1 MRLRLELGNHVLN
14 LSLLITRRVS
24 VLHCIIRVPP
34 LVALVITL
42 QLREVKLKTVERL
55 GSLLS
60 KVRLH
65 AEIEARLQADLG
77 SLLIVIEIFVEVGDR
92 SVI

>member
-1 MRLRLELGNHVLN
+1 M
-14 LSLLITRRVS
+14 
-24 VLHCIIRVPP
+24 PP

-55 GSLLS
+55 SRLPA
-60 KVRLH
+60 KVSLH
-65 AEIEARLQADLG
+65 AEVEAGLQADLG
-77 SLLIVIEIFVEVGDR
+77 AFLIVIEIFVEVGDG